1 MATVTQGSLMKFREK
16 MFDKMQTLPVRYF
29 DTHNH
34 GDIMKPLYN
43 DIDTL
48 RQMISQSFIQLLV
61 SGIMVTTVFCIMIY
75 YCVWMTLVVIAGV
88 VCMFFI
94 TKKVGG
100 KSTRYFI
107 RQQEALGHVEGYV
120 EEMMNGQKVVKVFCH
135 EEETKEDFDRINE
148 ELFHEA
154 ETANKYANTLGPSSI
169 TWEYPLCGRSCG
181 WRYPS
186 SGERTQRKPFRKGA
200 GDQYCRS
207 FPEYDE
213 TVCR

>member
-1 MATVTQGSLMKFREK
+1 
-16 MFDKMQTLPVRYF
+16 
-29 DTHNH
+29 
-34 GDIMKPLYN
+34 
-43 DIDTL
+43 
-48 RQMISQSFIQLLV
+48 
-61 SGIMVTTVFCIMIY
+61 MIY

-154 ETANKYANTLGPSSI
+154 ETANKYANTLGPI
-169 TWEYPLCGRSCG
+169 LNNVGNILYVVVAVAGGILLLATYP
-181 WRYPS
+181 
-186 SGERTQRKPFRKGA
+186 T
-200 GDQYCRS
+200 
-207 FPEYDE
+207 
-213 TVCR
+213 